1 MKYDRHRL
9 FLGDKKQ
16 KMLEKS
22 TAAIIGM
29 GALGGTVANL
39 LARSGINLI
48 IIDRDVV
55 DETNLQRQTLF
66 DEEDIGNVKAEV
78 AEKKLKQI
86 NSRIKIKNYAVE
98 INKNNLDLVKADIIV
113 DCVDNMKTKFLL
125 NDFAIKQKIPL
136 VHGAAIREIGTLY
149 NVMPGG
155 PCLRCIY
162 REKANTET
170 CATVGVLNTLTTIIG
185 AMQAMEAIKILTKEK
200 YEKDMLRIN
209 IWKNTITRIKI
220 KKNKKCIC

>member
-22 TAAIIGM
+22 TAAVVGL
-29 GALGGTVANL
+29 GALGGTAANL
-39 LARSGINLI
+39 LARSGVNLI
-48 IIDRDVV
+48 VVDRDVV
-55 DETNLQRQTLF
+55 DESNLQRQTLF
-66 DEEDIGNVKAEV
+66 DEKDVGEMKAEA
-78 AEKKLKQI
+78 AEKKLSQI
-86 NSRIKIKNYAVE
+86 NSRIKIKSYSVE
-98 INKNNLDLVKADIIV
+98 INKNNLDLIKADVIV
-113 DCVDNMKTKFLL
+113 DCVDNIKTKLLL
-125 NDFAIKQKIPL
+125 NDYSVKQKIPL

-149 NVMPGG
+149 NVMPGR

-170 CATVGVLNTLTTIIG
+170 CATVGVLNTLTTTIG
-185 AMQAMEAIKILTKEK
+185 AIQAMEAIKILTKEK